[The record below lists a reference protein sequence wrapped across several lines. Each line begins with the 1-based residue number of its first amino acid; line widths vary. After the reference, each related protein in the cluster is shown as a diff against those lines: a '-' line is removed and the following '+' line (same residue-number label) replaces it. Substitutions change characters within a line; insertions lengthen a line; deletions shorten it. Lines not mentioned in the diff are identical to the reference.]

1 MKNKFLIITFVCT
14 LLLPNWVQAQVL
26 GDGIYSFNTI
36 LEKLFDEMMP
46 LCKDLI
52 DVARAIAGFAALWYI
67 GLRVWKHIAA
77 AEAID
82 FFPLLRPFAIGMA
95 IMLYPFIISLMMGV
109 LRPLEVGTRQMAK
122 DSHKA
127 IAKHIFHQEQEA
139 MKSDPGVIT
148 DSGPEDLEKYE
159 QPDGSSEDG
168 FFSGLKSVFSK
179 FSIKHM
185 IGTMISEILNILYA
199 AASLCINTIRT
210 FYLIVL
216 AIIGPIVFGLS
227 VFDGFQNSLSSWFA
241 RFIHVFMWLPV
252 SNIFGAIC
260 SKILENMI
268 NMDQTFMSTSAYLI
282 FMVIAIVGYT
292 TVPNVAGYIVQAGSR
307 DTLLHKVNNYAKTAA
322 TVAAKALI

>member
-1 MKNKFLIITFVCT
+1 MKNIILIITFVCT

-127 IAKHIFHQEQEA
+127 IAKHILYQQQEA
-139 MKSDPGVIT
+139 TKADEGVIT

-159 QPDGSSEDG
+159 QPDGASEDG

-252 SNIFGAIC
+252 ANIFGAIC

-268 NMDQTFMSTSAYLI
+268 NMDQSFMSTTAYLI